1 MLGTKQDNYE
11 KLTDLIS
18 RLALAGLA
26 IATLLMA
33 LAGFLTA

>member
-1 MLGTKQDNYE
+1 MLDTRQDNYE

-26 IATLLMA
+26 VAMLLMA

>member
-26 IATLLMA
+26 IAALLMA
-33 LAGFLTA
+33 LAGLLTA